1 MGKTLKKGLNV
12 VKNLNKILIARL
24 SLAALFLIV
33 TVLQVFSFPGQ
44 FAHMRRASGISLL
57 LEILLTVLVAALFL
71 CAQIAIFSLSKIVSH
86 IHSNTFYSSNSYI
99 WMNRFVSTL
108 KIATLFPISL
118 IFIIAPQADDPG
130 VLVMLMAITFFVVT
144 SFVISALLRDQIQ
157 SKPIH

>member
-1 MGKTLKKGLNV
+1 VGKTLKKGLNV

>member
-1 MGKTLKKGLNV
+1 M
-12 VKNLNKILIARL
+12 KNFNKILLARL

-99 WMNRFVSTL
+99 WMNRFVSAL

-130 VLVMLMAITFFVVT
+130 VLVILMAITFFVFT
-144 SFVISALLRDQIQ
+144 SFVISSLICNQIQ
-157 SKPIH
+157 HKPID

>member
-12 VKNLNKILIARL
+12 VKNSNKILIARL

>member
-1 MGKTLKKGLNV
+1 LNV
-12 VKNLNKILIARL
+12 VKNLNKILMARL

>member
-1 MGKTLKKGLNV
+1 LNV

-118 IFIIAPQADDPG
+118 IFIIAPEADDPG

>member
-1 MGKTLKKGLNV
+1 VGKTVKKKWNV
-12 VKNLNKILIARL
+12 MKSFNKILLARL

-99 WMNRFVSTL
+99 WMNRFVSAL

-130 VLVMLMAITFFVVT
+130 VLVMLMAITFFVLT
-144 SFVISALLRDQIQ
+144 SFVISAILRDQIQ

>member
-1 MGKTLKKGLNV
+1 MGTTVEKGWNV
-12 VKNLNKILIARL
+12 VKNFNKILLARL

-44 FAHMRRASGISLL
+44 FAHMSRASGISLL

-86 IHSNTFYSSNSYI
+86 INSNTFYSSNSYI
-99 WMNRFVSTL
+99 WMNRFVSAL

-130 VLVMLMAITFFVVT
+130 VLVMLMAITIFVFT
-144 SFVISALLRDQIQ
+144 SFVISSLLRDQIQ
-157 SKPIH
+157 RKPIH

>member
-1 MGKTLKKGLNV
+1 VGKTVKKGWNA
-12 VKNLNKILIARL
+12 VKNFNKILLARL

-44 FAHMRRASGISLL
+44 IAHMRRESGISLL

-99 WMNRFVSTL
+99 WMNRFVSAL

-130 VLVMLMAITFFVVT
+130 VLVMLMAITFFVLT
-144 SFVISALLRDQIQ
+144 SFVISAILRDQIQ

>member
-86 IHSNTFYSSNSYI
+86 IHSNTFYSSNSYM

>member
-1 MGKTLKKGLNV
+1 MGKTVKKKWNV
-12 VKNLNKILIARL
+12 VKSFNKILLARL
-24 SLAALFLIV
+24 SLAALFLMV

-99 WMNRFVSTL
+99 WMNRFVSAL

-130 VLVMLMAITFFVVT
+130 VLVMLMAITFFVLT

>member
-1 MGKTLKKGLNV
+1 MGKTVKKEWNV
-12 VKNLNKILIARL
+12 VKNFNKILLARF

-99 WMNRFVSTL
+99 WMNRFVSAL

-130 VLVMLMAITFFVVT
+130 VLVMLMAITFFVLT

>member
-1 MGKTLKKGLNV
+1 MVKK
-12 VKNLNKILIARL
+12 LNKILIARL

-44 FAHMRRASGISLL
+44 FAHMRRESGISLL

-99 WMNRFVSTL
+99 WMNRFVSAL
-108 KIATLFPISL
+108 KIATLFPIPL
-118 IFIIAPQADDPG
+118 MFIIAPQADDPG
-130 VLVMLMAITFFVVT
+130 V
-144 SFVISALLRDQIQ
+144 S
-157 SKPIH
+157 

>member
-118 IFIIAPQADDPG
+118 IFIIAPEADDPG

>member
-1 MGKTLKKGLNV
+1 VGKTLKKGLNV
-12 VKNLNKILIARL
+12 VKNLNKILMARL

>member
-1 MGKTLKKGLNV
+1 MGKTVKKGWNV
-12 VKNLNKILIARL
+12 VKNFNKILLARL

-99 WMNRFVSTL
+99 WMNRFVSAL
-108 KIATLFPISL
+108 KIATLFPITL

-130 VLVMLMAITFFVVT
+130 VLVMLMAITFFVLT
-144 SFVISALLRDQIQ
+144 SFVMSALLRDQIQ

>member
-71 CAQIAIFSLSKIVSH
+71 CAQIAIFSLAKIVSH
-86 IHSNTFYSSNSYI
+86 IHENTFYSSNSYI

-130 VLVMLMAITFFVVT
+130 VLVMLMAITIFVFT
-144 SFVISALLRDQIQ
+144 SFVISSLLRDQIQ

>member
-1 MGKTLKKGLNV
+1 
-12 VKNLNKILIARL
+12 
-24 SLAALFLIV
+24 
-33 TVLQVFSFPGQ
+33 
-44 FAHMRRASGISLL
+44 
-57 LEILLTVLVAALFL
+57 
-71 CAQIAIFSLSKIVSH
+71 
-86 IHSNTFYSSNSYI
+86 
-99 WMNRFVSTL
+99 MNRFVSTL

>member
-44 FAHMRRASGISLL
+44 FAHMRRVSGISLL

-86 IHSNTFYSSNSYI
+86 IHSNTFYSFNSYI

-118 IFIIAPQADDPG
+118 IFIIAPEADDPG

>member
-1 MGKTLKKGLNV
+1 VGKTVKKKWNV
-12 VKNLNKILIARL
+12 VKSFNKILLARL
-24 SLAALFLIV
+24 SLAALFLMV

-99 WMNRFVSTL
+99 WMNRFVSAL

-130 VLVMLMAITFFVVT
+130 VLVMLMAITFFVLT

>member
-1 MGKTLKKGLNV
+1 VGKTLKKGLNV

-118 IFIIAPQADDPG
+118 IFIIAPEADDPG